1 MHELSAFQGIQ
12 NRESKPPLRRTY
24 NQLNMQGDPRAVQI
38 SVDGSCYPNEG
49 RKAGYAG
56 TIVYPGDDTEH
67 QAIFQGFEE
76 STINRMELSA
86 CVAAMQWVREQALTQ
101 RGYARVQIFSDSQYV
116 VNGQTS
122 APFWQRAKWRNSS
135 GRPIENSDLWK
146 DFLSAKAKA
155 GIRVDICKVANKST
169 SLLKRVDKLAKAAA
183 KSFPRKDRGLVVGK
197 VGRAKIKGP
206 STLFPATN
214 QVVVVHIVGSRT
226 VGPTREN
233 RFVVE
238 IFDESTRMYLS
249 KHVAYCTPEIG
260 AQLHR
265 RRGFRV
271 QMNGDPK
278 YPQMIQV
285 LEEVSLPKAER
296 KKIDK
301 ETGTA

>member
-1 MHELSAFQGIQ
+1 
-12 NRESKPPLRRTY
+12 
-24 NQLNMQGDPRAVQI
+24 MQVDPHAVHI
-38 SVDGSCYPNEG
+38 SVDGSCFPSEG

-56 TIVYPGDDTEH
+56 VVVYPGDDTKH
-67 QAIFQGFEE
+67 QVIFCGFEE

-86 CVAAMQWVREQALTQ
+86 CIAALQWVQEQTLAQ

-116 VNGQTS
+116 VNGQSS
-122 APFWQRAKWRNSS
+122 APFWQKAKWRNSS
-135 GRPIENSDLWK
+135 NRPIENSDLWK

-155 GIRVDICKVANKST
+155 GVRVDISKVANKST
-169 SLLKRVDKLAKAAA
+169 PLLKRVDKLAKAAA
-183 KSFPRKDRGLVVGK
+183 KSLPRKDRGLVVGK
-197 VGRAKIKGP
+197 VGRSKIKGQ
-206 STLFPATN
+206 STLFPAAN

-238 IFDESTRMYLS
+238 IFDESTRTYIS
-249 KHVAYCTPEIG
+249 KHVAYCTPVIG

-271 QMNGDPK
+271 EMNDNPK
-278 YPQMIQV
+278 YPQIIRV

-296 KKIDK
+296 KKQIKRLAPSDDV
-301 ETGTA
+301 GLGS

>member
-1 MHELSAFQGIQ
+1 
-12 NRESKPPLRRTY
+12 
-24 NQLNMQGDPRAVQI
+24 MQGDPHAVQI
-38 SVDGSCYPNEG
+38 SVDGSCYPREG
-49 RKAGYAG
+49 RIAGYAG
-56 TIVYPGDDTEH
+56 VVLYPGDDTEH
-67 QAIFQGFEE
+67 QVVFQGFEE

-86 CVAAMQWVREQALTQ
+86 CVAALKWVREKALKQ

-116 VNGQTS
+116 VSGQNS
-122 APFWQRAKWRNSS
+122 APFWQKAQWRNSS

-169 SLLKRVDKLAKAAA
+169 PLLKQVDKLAKAAA
-183 KSFPRKDRGLVVGK
+183 KSLPRKDRGLVVGK
-197 VGRAKIKGP
+197 VGRANIKG
-206 STLFPATN
+206 SLTLFPAAN

-226 VGPTREN
+226 VGPAHEN

-238 IFDESTRMYLS
+238 IFDESTHIYLS

-271 QMNGDPK
+271 QMNDEPK
-278 YPQMIQV
+278 YPQIIQV
-285 LEEVSLPKAER
+285 LEEVSLPKADR
-296 KKIDK
+296 KKAVK
-301 ETGTA
+301 MAGTA